1 MAKEVKRGDIRVAST
16 HTQNEDDDEE
26 MVNLTTICIVGNAL
40 RDDQDLIKDPSLYSI
55 TKSKRTLPCQSLFF
69 TFLF

>member
-40 RDDQDLIKDPSLYSI
+40 RYDQDLIKDAGSFGI
-55 TKSKRTLPCQSLFF
+55 KV
-69 TFLF
+69 TFSR